1 PPSLVP
7 SLRAALVEDAP
18 ADADE
23 EDLGL
28 VGSSP
33 ALRRVREL
41 VRKAGPT
48 DETVLVTGE
57 SGVGKEL
64 VARALHETSP
74 RTKRP
79 FLAINCAQAHR
90 DLFDAELFGY
100 VRGAFT
106 GATQDRPGLFREADG
121 GTLFLDEVG
130 ELPLEAQAK
139 LLRVLETGTVR
150 PVGGVREEP
159 VNVRVIAATNRN
171 LAEAARE
178 GKFREDLL
186 YRLHVLSIE
195 IPPLRERREDI
206 APIALALLRRLGK
219 ERNRELRLEPS
230 GLAELERYDWPGNV
244 RELAN

>member
-1 PPSLVP
+1 
-7 SLRAALVEDAP
+7 
-18 ADADE
+18 
-23 EDLGL
+23 
-28 VGSSP
+28 
-33 ALRRVREL
+33 
-41 VRKAGPT
+41 
-48 DETVLVTGE
+48 
-57 SGVGKEL
+57 
-64 VARALHETSP
+64 
-74 RTKRP
+74 
-79 FLAINCAQAHR
+79 
-90 DLFDAELFGY
+90 

-219 ERNRELRLEPS
+219 ERNRELRLDP
-230 GLAELERYDWPGNV
+230 AAIQELERYDWPGNV
-244 RELAN
+244 RELQNVHNRADICRSTGANAEPTTSMP